1 MHELGVIM
9 TVCDRVIAFAK
20 ENNIPRVDEIVL
32 EIGEGSGIISEY
44 VEKVWPAAIRHTMM
58 ENTKLIIETVPGMA
72 MCEDCFEIYNVVE
85 NKGCCPQCGSQVKE
99 ILSGT
104 DFNIKEIHIYEDEAS
119 PSGDTSNA

>member
-9 TVCDRVIAFAK
+9 SACDQIVSFAK

-32 EIGEGSGIISEY
+32 EIGEGSGLMVEY
-44 VEKVWPAAIRHTMM
+44 VRKVWPAAILHTML
-58 ENTKLIIETVPGMA
+58 ENTKLVIETVPGMA

-85 NKGCCPQCGSQVKE
+85 NLGKCPVCGSQQKE

-104 DFNIKEIHIYEDEAS
+104 EFGIKEIHVYEDS
-119 PSGDTSNA
+119 PPKEE